1 MTVPL
6 TQTNPVGG
14 MKRWAAGGD
23 AIMKNSPSLIVVA
36 AALCLA
42 AVGFVG
48 AQVLVVPTEIQLP
61 GTQPGQVSN
70 LETPDKCD
78 NCHGGYNRA
87 VEPAFNWRGA

>member
-1 MTVPL
+1 
-6 TQTNPVGG
+6 
-14 MKRWAAGGD
+14 
-23 AIMKNSPSLIVVA
+23 MKNSPSLIVVA

-87 VEPAFNWRGA
+87 VEPAFNWRGGMMANAGRDPIFCFIRIDACD